1 MLEIIS
7 NFRYVNYL
15 KKNKKIPYAFNE
27 LDNQSTLLLKLK
39 MSLTSEGV
47 EASNPFGASEL

>member
-15 KKNKKIPYAFNE
+15 KKKIPYAFNE
-27 LDNQSTLLLKLK
+27 LDNHSTLLLKLK

-47 EASNPFGASEL
+47 ERK

>member
-1 MLEIIS
+1 MLVIIS

-15 KKNKKIPYAFNE
+15 KKRILYAFND

-47 EASNPFGASEL
+47 EASNPFGTSEL